1 MINLSKIVF
10 EKISG
15 PVPRVDPGER
25 FITVRFKTDGLS
37 KNPPSF
43 ISSRF
48 PSRDERLNK
57 GAWARRSSMLFAGN
71 EFSDAGVAANVL
83 AANG

>member
-10 EKISG
+10 GKFR
-15 PVPRVDPGER
+15 VPSPELTRASVSSMSDLR
-25 FITVRFKTDGLS
+25 LMVCQR
-37 KNPPSF
+37 NPPSF
-43 ISSRF
+43 ISSW
-48 PSRDERLNK
+48 DGRLNK
-57 GAWARRSSMLFAGN
+57 GAWARRSSALFAGN